1 MKLVRLLV
9 RGTVAV
15 ALVAAVTAGGALAYL
30 RYVAQPQVDG
40 ELRLAGL
47 TAPVRVTRDA
57 HGVPYVFADN
67 LPDLI
72 RAQGFVTAQHR
83 LFQLEAYRAIAHG
96 RLAEAIG
103 EAGLKSDREVRL
115 IGLARNARRHAA
127 LLAPQARDFLA
138 WYAEGVSAYVR
149 DHAAEHPLE
158 LKIAGFTPS
167 PWTVEDLVTLLHY
180 VNYSHAANLRS
191 ELTAQLLIERL
202 GPERAAGLM
211 PVNVNPDRSAGERV
225 RAAGAAPRRIGLAP
239 TDLALSLEPGAFDV
253 GSNNWAVAGT
263 RTASGGAIVA
273 NDPHLDARVLPGIW
287 HPIGLHAPGLQAV
300 GAALP
305 GLPGLIVGRTR
316 NVAFGVTN
324 AYGDSQDLF
333 VETVDPTDPTRYR
346 DGDRFVPFGRIAETI
361 RVKDK
366 AASGGFRD
374 EPITVLTTRRGPVI
388 TGHPSASG
396 AKSVLSLRTVAAEV
410 TGGALGIE
418 AMLFARDAAAFDR
431 AVQQMDV
438 MYFNYVF
445 ADAAGTVGHR
455 STGRVPVRRSGH
467 GVHPKPADD
476 DWTGMIP
483 ADEMPG
489 VVGPTRGF
497 TGTANHDTRPDGYRY
512 HYSSYFSPPGRYETI
527 RARLAADRKFT
538 VADHLALQKD
548 VRNPHAPTVVPLVIA
563 ALRSGGRHGDL
574 ADALAAWRFEERADL
589 TAPTIYHTLFKHL
602 VRATLADEL
611 GPELSDRFLSNWYM
625 WRSRFDEILQDPQSP
640 WFDDVTTPVRESR
653 DDIVRRAAD
662 LARAE
667 LTATLG
673 ADPTQWQW
681 GKVHRLTFV
690 HPLRRSGP
698 GRDLVGG
705 GSHAYDGSGETVQ
718 RANWSFGKDFDVT
731 SYASMRFVADL
742 ADPEKVTAVVPGGV
756 SERSLSP
763 HQRDQLPIWLAG
775 ELTSWW
781 FDPKAIEAHARQRAV
796 LRP

>member
-1 MKLVRLLV
+1 MKHVRLFV
-9 RGTVAV
+9 RGLVVVT
-15 ALVAAVTAGGALAYL
+15 LVAAVVAGGALVYL
-30 RYVAQPQVDG
+30 RYVAQPRTDG

-47 TAPVRVTRDA
+47 TAPVRVVRDA
-57 HGVPYVFADN
+57 QGIPYLFADN

-115 IGLARNARRHAA
+115 IGLARNARRHTA
-127 LLAPQARDFLA
+127 LLSPAARDFLA
-138 WYAEGVSAYVR
+138 WYAEGVTAYVR
-149 DHAAEHPLE
+149 DHAAEHPVE
-158 LKIAGFTPS
+158 LGLAGFAPS
-167 PWTVEDLVTLLHY
+167 PWTTEDLVTLLHY

-191 ELTAQLLIERL
+191 EITAQLLIEKL

-225 RAAGAAPRRIGLAP
+225 RAAGAAPQRIGLSP
-239 TDLALSLEPGAFDV
+239 TDLALSLEPGIFDV
-253 GSNNWAVAGT
+253 GSNNWAVAGA

-316 NVAFGVTN
+316 DVAFGVTN

-333 VETVDPTDPTRYR
+333 VETVDPADPTRYR
-346 DGDRFVPFGRIAETI
+346 DGDRFVPFGRITETI
-361 RVKDK
+361 RVKD
-366 AASGGFRD
+366 AAAPGGFR
-374 EPITVLTTRRGPVI
+374 EEALTVLTTTRGPVI

-396 AKSVLSLRTVAAEV
+396 AKAVLSLRTVAAEV
-410 TGGALGIE
+410 PGGPLGIE
-418 AMLFARDAAAFDR
+418 TMLFARDAAAFDR

-445 ADAAGTVGHR
+445 ADTSGTVAHR
-455 STGRVPVRRSGH
+455 ATGRVPVRRSGH
-467 GVHPKPADD
+467 GVHPKPAAD

-489 VVGPTRGF
+489 VAGPARGF
-497 TGTANHDTRPDGYRY
+497 AGTANHDTRPDGYRY
-512 HYSSYFSPPGRYETI
+512 HYSSYFSPPSRWETI
-527 RARLAADRKFT
+527 RARLSADRKFT
-538 VADHLALQKD
+538 VADNLALQKD
-548 VRNPHAPTVVPLVIA
+548 VRNPHAPTVVPLVVA
-563 ALRSGGRHGDL
+563 ALRAGGRHGDL
-574 ADALAAWRFEERADL
+574 ADVLAGWTFEERADL
-589 TAPTIYHTLFKHL
+589 VAPTVYHTLFKHL
-602 VRATLADEL
+602 VQATFTDEL
-611 GPELSDRFLSNWYM
+611 GPALAERYLSNWYM
-625 WRSRFDEILQDPQSP
+625 WRSRFDEILQDPQAP
-640 WFDDVTTPVRESR
+640 WFDDVTTPRREGR
-653 DDIVRRAAD
+653 DDIIRRAAD
-662 LARAE
+662 RARAE
-667 LTATLG
+667 LTAALG
-673 ADPTQWQW
+673 TDPAQWQW
-681 GKVHRLTFV
+681 GKVHRLTFS

-705 GSHAYDGSGETVQ
+705 GTHASDGSGETVQ
-718 RANWSFGKDFDVT
+718 RANWAFGKDFDVT

-742 ADPEKVTAVVPGGV
+742 ADGEKVTAVVPGGV

-763 HQRDQLPIWLAG
+763 HQRDQLQVWLSG
-775 ELTSWW
+775 DLTPWW
-781 FDPKAIEAHARQRAV
+781 FDPEAIEAHAVRRAL